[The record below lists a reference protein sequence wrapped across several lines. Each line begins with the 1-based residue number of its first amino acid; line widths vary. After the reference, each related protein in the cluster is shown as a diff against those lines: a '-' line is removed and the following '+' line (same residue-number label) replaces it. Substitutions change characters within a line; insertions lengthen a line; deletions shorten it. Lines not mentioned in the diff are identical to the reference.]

1 MAHEIYHRFKNQN
14 DRDADLTALTTRG
27 GALAYASDNL
37 RYDDDVIVTAV
48 RQNPTAL
55 KFAMGEKNQLKAF
68 LCIAGLWDEI
78 SHYNPNKTKVVLST
92 RFSLAETTS
101 TTATIFALLLKKKNI
116 STDTIFIS
124 LMGIKKL
131 VASPILT
138 VTQILI
144 THVEVVLR
152 LKYFKPVSQMK
163 RFIGGQPFDTN

>member
-1 MAHEIYHRFKNQN
+1 MTHEIYLRFKNQN

-55 KFAMGEKNQLKAF
+55 KFAMGEKNQSKAF

-101 TTATIFALLLKKKNI
+101 TTATIFALLLKKNEYFNRYNI
-116 STDTIFIS
+116 YFPNGYKKTCCVPDLDRYTDFNHPCRGCVKT
-124 LMGIKKL
+124 
-131 VASPILT
+131 
-138 VTQILI
+138 
-144 THVEVVLR
+144 
-152 LKYFKPVSQMK
+152 
-163 RFIGGQPFDTN
+163 